1 MKTLQELY
9 TEITVSDD
17 MKKAFAEAAKNNK
30 VAEFAK
36 EHGVETTLD
45 EIRIFLEEKSRTDKE
60 LSKDEL
66 ENAAGGT
73 CIVPS
78 PDSVNSLAGAGLCN
92 NEPIHTSIT
101 SNCF

>member
-9 TEITVSDD
+9 TEITASDD
-17 MKKAFAEAAKNNK
+17 MKKAFTEAAKNNK

-45 EIRIFLEEKSRTDKE
+45 EIRIFLEEKSRTDRE

-78 PDSVNSLAGAGLCN
+78 PDTVISLVGVGLCN
-92 NEPIHTSIT
+92 NEPVYSSLP